1 MALSE
6 AQRKANDNYIKEK
19 YQRLPVSYPKEF
31 CQIVREAAEA
41 NGESLAGFVRKAIED
56 RIRRGYTVLDGDIPP
71 AILAYEQSKKA
82 GE

>member
-56 RIRRGYTVLDGDIPP
+56 RIRNNGKYMDDDIPP
-71 AILAYEQSKKA
+71 AIAKYLQSKKA